1 MKYATDE
8 AREAFKRSDVN
19 EKLARAFSASDGEAF
34 RQALREGMR
43 ILHPEEEE
51 A

>member
-1 MKYATDE
+1 MKYATNE
-8 AREAFKRSDVN
+8 AWEAFRSDVN

-34 RQALREGMR
+34 RQALDEGVR

-51 A
+51 EA